1 MSGIRRLIFP
11 VIFALY
17 TSCISDN
24 TAFMPAQICADEVA
38 QDLVVQPTT
47 TVLRLSEAAA
57 DSLDGTPGL
66 VRLFPD
72 AGEFEERHRAAGL
85 HRWFVVDEA
94 LGTKATEFVASLD
107 GVELVEEVGEM
118 EVCSAGIPF
127 NDPEAWHQWHLR
139 NDGSLLSGFRK
150 GADINVVPVWENF
163 TAGSREVIVAVL
175 DSGADPTHPDLKDV
189 IVPEGPNGSRNFI
202 KDFSSTPYKL
212 YPERHGTHTSSII
225 AAANN
230 NAYGC
235 CGIAGGS
242 DGTGGVRILSLQTI
256 ADGHSGGNSAE
267 AFVWAADHGAVIA
280 SNSWNYAY
288 DTEDKVPSQASAS
301 IRTAIDYFI
310 QYAGFDANGKQTG
323 PMAGGVVFFSAGNKS
338 WQHSQP
344 SAYEKVLAVGAIG
357 PDGKDTYYTNYGDY
371 VDICAPGGNYSA
383 FNSNVG
389 EIYGCVPGP
398 GFALLQGTSQACP
411 MVSGVAALIVS
422 QFGGPGFT
430 ADKLKDILL
439 KGANARATQNL
450 SKKIGPLVDALG
462 SFTYAGY
469 PVPVCTEFTVTPG
482 DASLM
487 FRWKVQAQG
496 TEAVDSYVCY
506 VGENQ
511 EEIEHLDPYD
521 VPESVI
527 SVTTS
532 TSGKAIG
539 STVTRP
545 VYHLAPR
552 GIYYCTMAAR
562 SAAGVYSNPAA
573 FAKVRIG
580 ENSAPQITLDTEGP
594 FEVPYFGTMTIDC
607 TATDPDGDPLTITT
621 DPGSVAVAS
630 WSDLGGGR
638 MRLTIKGDAKRAGY
652 YNARISAS
660 DGLEGEASL
669 DIKYTLLPNNAPKRT
684 GIIDR
689 MALLIG
695 GEPVRINLSEYFSDD
710 DGEALRFDAYSSSN
724 MLRTSTDGSYLTIS
738 GVDTGISIVTVTATD
753 GANAKISMSFD
764 VLSQESEIC
773 LYPIPVTKE
782 LNIRSLT
789 PCEGNLTILGP
800 SGNAITSHEF
810 TSAPFAPCVED
821 MTGLGAGVYKVIIES
836 GGSKMEK
843 TVVKI

>member
-1 MSGIRRLIFP
+1 MSNTRKMSYLIA
-11 VIFALY
+11 VTLCTA
-17 TSCISDN
+17 CICDKA
-24 TAFMPAQICADEVA
+24 AFQSAQFCADDVA
-38 QDLVVQPTT
+38 QDLVVHQTT

-57 DSLDGTPGL
+57 DSLDGTSGL

-189 IVPEGPNGSRNFI
+189 IVPEGPDGSRNFI

-256 ADGHSGGNSAE
+256 ADGHSGGNSAD

-310 QYAGFDANGKQTG
+310 Q
-323 PMAGGVVFFSAGNKS
+323 
-338 WQHSQP
+338 
-344 SAYEKVLAVGAIG
+344 
-357 PDGKDTYYTNYGDY
+357 
-371 VDICAPGGNYSA
+371 
-383 FNSNVG
+383 
-389 EIYGCVPGP
+389 
-398 GFALLQGTSQACP
+398 
-411 MVSGVAALIVS
+411 
-422 QFGGPGFT
+422 
-430 ADKLKDILL
+430 
-439 KGANARATQNL
+439 
-450 SKKIGPLVDALG
+450 
-462 SFTYAGY
+462 YAGY

-532 TSGKAIG
+532 TAGKAIG
-539 STVTRP
+539 S
-545 VYHLAPR
+545 
-552 GIYYCTMAAR
+552 
-562 SAAGVYSNPAA
+562 
-573 FAKVRIG
+573 
-580 ENSAPQITLDTEGP
+580 
-594 FEVPYFGTMTIDC
+594 

-630 WSDLGGGR
+630 WSDLGRGK
-638 MRLTIKGDAKRAGY
+638 MRLTIKGDAKRAGDY
-652 YNARISAS
+652 KARISAS

-800 SGNAITSHEF
+800 SGNTITSHEF
-810 TSAPFAPCVED
+810 SSAPFAPCVED

-836 GGSKMEK
+836 GGSKTEK